1 MSVASPTGRV
11 EGVRRE
17 APNERW
23 TGIRAVPP
31 PPASLPALHRTHG
44 GGSYLILSYLLL
56 ISYLY
61 LSDLSIILLLKGAIS
76 RSFATTSK
84 NTGGAIA
91 FVCYNLNNRRRLSN
105 QNPSLERPHQSK
117 PTALQ
122 GTPAMPLRRALPCR
136 RRRCSTPSCSALRCA
151 RAASALRPRRLCAS
165 APMVP
170 HHGHTLTQ
178 LVLERTFP
186 TCRFDP
192 NPSTKV
198 PWPQAVHLCACTQ
211 PSVPTPLLQARG

>member
-1 MSVASPTGRV
+1 M
-11 EGVRRE
+11 E
-17 APNERW
+17 ADL
-23 TGIRAVPP
+23 I
-31 PPASLPALHRTHG
+31 LC
-44 GGSYLILSYLLL
+44 SYLILSYLLL
-56 ISYLY
+56 ISYFY
-61 LSDLSIILLLKGAIS
+61 LSDLSIILLLKGALVVRLLQPPKTAAAPLIVV
-76 RSFATTSK
+76 RLLQPQTK
-84 NTGGAIA
+84 
-91 FVCYNLNNRRRLSN
+91 NNRRRLSN

>member
-1 MSVASPTGRV
+1 MSGARRPTNGGPAFAPSHHLQHPYRPFTA
-11 EGVRRE
+11 RME
-17 APNERW
+17 ADL
-23 TGIRAVPP
+23 I
-31 PPASLPALHRTHG
+31 LC
-44 GGSYLILSYLLL
+44 SYLILSYLLL
-56 ISYLY
+56 ISYFY
-61 LSDLSIILLLKGAIS
+61 LSDLSIILLLKGALVVRLLQPPKTAAAPLIVV
-76 RSFATTSK
+76 RLLPPQTK
-84 NTGGAIA
+84 
-91 FVCYNLNNRRRLSN
+91 NNRRRLSN